1 MSLLDERGTGAISWQ
16 RNLAVLWCGV
26 FFACASY
33 TMVVPFLPV
42 YLLQEL
48 HVESSEVNFWS
59 GLVYSVTFLGASI
72 MAPYWGARA
81 DRVGQR
87 RMAIRAGFGLA
98 FTYWLAGISQSPE
111 QLLGVRILTGLI
123 SGFVPASMSLVSST
137 LPESRMGW
145 GMGLMQTAVASGSIL
160 GPMMGGYFSS
170 WFGMRLSF
178 FVASCCLGL
187 ATVMVVLF
195 VRDVPHSQEEQKT
208 KINLW
213 QDLQESLHN
222 KGLLYVMTMF
232 FLIQVCT
239 MIIQPLVT
247 MYVSHLMGRMDESVV
262 KAAGIIF
269 SLAGIAGIIAAPF
282 WGKRGQQLGY
292 TKVLCFV
299 LFCAGAIN
307 LCQIFVQDIWQFA
320 GIQFVYGLFL
330 AGAVPNVN
338 ARLVEVTDPSMRGK
352 AFGLVTSAQQFGGV
366 IGPLLGGFL
375 GGYMLTRHIL
385 VITGIFLLLAGSYTY
400 FTKVKKT
407 AKV

>member
-170 WFGMRLSF
+170 CIY
-178 FVASCCLGL
+178 VA
-187 ATVMVVLF
+187 
-195 VRDVPHSQEEQKT
+195 
-208 KINLW
+208 
-213 QDLQESLHN
+213 
-222 KGLLYVMTMF
+222 
-232 FLIQVCT
+232 
-239 MIIQPLVT
+239 
-247 MYVSHLMGRMDESVV
+247 
-262 KAAGIIF
+262 
-269 SLAGIAGIIAAPF
+269 
-282 WGKRGQQLGY
+282 
-292 TKVLCFV
+292 
-299 LFCAGAIN
+299 
-307 LCQIFVQDIWQFA
+307 
-320 GIQFVYGLFL
+320 
-330 AGAVPNVN
+330 
-338 ARLVEVTDPSMRGK
+338 
-352 AFGLVTSAQQFGGV
+352 GV
-366 IGPLLGGFL
+366 FD
-375 GGYMLTRHIL
+375 
-385 VITGIFLLLAGSYTY
+385 
-400 FTKVKKT
+400 T
-407 AKV
+407 A